1 MYMSERY
8 IYLAINTTVSG
19 AAHTQLRKIF
29 VWGNYII
36 PFADGLVVGTIK
48 NQFSLDEY
56 NFFLRIATTDVSV
69 SANNIF
75 VLDYFLK
82 SYGALTKIARNE
94 RIESCRFVGRRLYL
108 VTFRTEDP
116 FFVISF
122 SNHRVPTILGEL
134 HISGVSTYLHPYDE
148 TTIIGIGR
156 ETNARAVRLGLK
168 IELFD
173 VSNVANPKSKAK
185 FEVSETFAS
194 STAEWEHKAFLFSA
208 DKNLLVIP
216 GSMKSPQVTFNG
228 AFAFYIAKYEIT
240 LVSTIDHLLNPTDNF
255 ESRKVERSLWI
266 NDLLYTKSKC
276 LLRINEIS
284 DTFDLV
290 KSVNV
295 PCDPTQ

>member
-1 MYMSERY
+1 M
-8 IYLAINTTVSG
+8 
-19 AAHTQLRKIF
+19 
-29 VWGNYII
+29 
-36 PFADGLVVGTIK
+36 
-48 NQFSLDEY
+48 
-56 NFFLRIATTDVSV
+56 
-69 SANNIF
+69 
-75 VLDYFLK
+75 
-82 SYGALTKIARNE
+82 
-94 RIESCRFVGRRLYL
+94 
-108 VTFRTEDP
+108 
-116 FFVISF
+116 ISF

-290 KSVNV
+290 KSVNI
-295 PCDPTQ
+295 PCDQSAFSGAPSGGRTGSRNLQTFVPAQ